1 MTLLPASLR
10 AASFLAVVTTTVVL
24 GLGTAYGAP
33 LTVPSQLKAVT
44 VYSDRAVLTRA
55 ARADI
60 PTGTSELVLAA
71 LPAALMDESLQVS
84 GRGLVGVTL
93 LDVNARVTFVET
105 TPDPRLR
112 TLEDD
117 LAALRREDTALAAR
131 LAQVDQQRALLQ
143 KIEAAMT
150 APPPRDAVSAAPRP
164 SFEEWQK
171 LLAFQSDNLG
181 RLAAEQ
187 QALQRQRTELA
198 ARITAA
204 EAQLNEVRGRGTAR
218 RSQKTV
224 TIRVAAERAGT
235 LDLTATYA
243 VPGASWAPAYDA
255 RLRSESRSIDLTYY
269 GVIRNATGEDWTN
282 LALTLSTARPGLGGG
297 APELTPWIVDVAR
310 PMPMAAPL
318 DAVQLSEF
326 RVETKPRSRAAT
338 KSALAGASE
347 AAAPPPLELAQAS
360 VEAGA
365 TSATFRVESPVS
377 LPSDGSTQKVAILST
392 RLPATLRYETTPKL
406 MEAAFLSASALNGSE
421 YPLLAGTVNAFLDD
435 TFVASSH
442 LKAVMPGERFDLALG
457 ADEAIAVKR
466 KVVNRFTEDT
476 GLTNR
481 GRRITYEFL
490 ITLTNNKKSPERI
503 LLREGV
509 PVSRDEKIV
518 VKLLTPAERDIGATE
533 GQKEVTREPEGRL
546 AWRIELKPGEKREIP
561 LKLSVEHPGDLAVTG
576 VE

>member
-1 MTLLPASLR
+1 MTSLPASLR
-10 AASFLAVVTTTVVL
+10 ATSLLAVVTTTMLL
-24 GLGTAYGAP
+24 GRGTAHGAP
-33 LTVPSQLKAVT
+33 LVVPSQLKAVT
-44 VYSDRAVLTRA
+44 VYGDRAVLTRS

-60 PTGTSELVLAA
+60 PAGTSELVLAA

-84 GRGLVGVTL
+84 GRGLAGVTL

-117 LAALRREDTALAAR
+117 LATLRREDTALAAR

-143 KIEAAMT
+143 KIETAMT
-150 APPPRDAVSAAPRP
+150 APPPRDAVSTVSRP

-171 LLAFQSDNLG
+171 LLAFQADNLG

-187 QALQRQRTELA
+187 QGLQRQRSELA
-198 ARITAA
+198 ARIAAA

-255 RLRSESRSIDLTYY
+255 RLRSEARSIDLTYY
-269 GVIRNATGEDWTN
+269 GVIRNATGEDWSN
-282 LALTLSTARPGLGGG
+282 LALTLSTARPALGGG
-297 APELTPWIVDVAR
+297 APELAPWIVDIAR
-310 PMPMAAPL
+310 PLPAPM

-326 RVETKPRSRAAT
+326 RVEAKPRSRAAT
-338 KSALAGASE
+338 KSALAGAPE
-347 AAAPPPLELAQAS
+347 AAAAPPPLELAQAS

-365 TSATFRVESPVS
+365 TSATFRVETPVT
-377 LPSDGSTQKVAILST
+377 LPSDGSTQKVAILAT
-392 RLPATLRYETTPKL
+392 RLPATLRYETTPKA
-406 MEAAFLSASALNGSE
+406 MEAAFLNASALNGSE

-466 KVVNRFTEDT
+466 RVVNRFTEDT

-518 VKLLTPAERDIGATE
+518 VKLLTPAERDIGAAE
-533 GQKEVTREPEGRL
+533 GQKEITREPEGRL
-546 AWRIELKPGEKREIP
+546 AWRIDLKPGEKREIP
-561 LKLSVEHPGDLAVTG
+561 VKLSVEHPGDLAVTG